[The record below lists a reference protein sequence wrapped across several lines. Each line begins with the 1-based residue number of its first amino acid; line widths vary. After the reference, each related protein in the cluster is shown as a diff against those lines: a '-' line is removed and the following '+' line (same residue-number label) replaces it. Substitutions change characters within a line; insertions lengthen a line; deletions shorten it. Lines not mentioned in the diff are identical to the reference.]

1 MIKRSYIAAAIGM
14 MVGVA
19 AASFIILPMGDM
31 MEPSVLAM
39 LKRVFFIIL
48 TAIFTLMAVALEGMI

>member
-1 MIKRSYIAAAIGM
+1 MIKRSHIAAVIGM
-14 MVGVA
+14 VVGVA
-19 AASFIILPMGDM
+19 AASFVILPMGDM

-48 TAIFTLMAVALEGMI
+48 TAISTLVAVALEGMI